1 MNHDFESL
9 VERIAA
15 GCEHEVV
22 YNAGDLVS
30 LGLALKA
37 DPGLAEAFLRSG
49 GSMPLYLVASQVPF
63 RFRGGAT
70 CWVAV
75 QSYPG
80 TCSVVRLLGT
90 EHLDM
95 ASPFTLVS
103 LV

>member
-37 DPGLAEAFLRSG
+37 DPGLAAALIGFAETACD
-49 GSMPLYLVASQVPF
+49 
-63 RFRGGAT
+63 T
-70 CWVAV
+70 DD
-75 QSYPG
+75 
-80 TCSVVRLLGT
+80 
-90 EHLDM
+90 E
-95 ASPFTLVS
+95 
-103 LV
+103 